1 MHESEV
7 KGKSLSRVR
16 LLATPWTAAYQAP
29 PSMGFSRKEYWSGV
43 PLSSP
48 FEGLLEPKFVHMDF
62 LCFSEVGLIFQGK
75 SDRERSV
82 NRVLGNVKYN
92 NFLKYF

>member
-1 MHESEV
+1 MKV
-7 KGKSLSRVR
+7 KLLSPVR
-16 LLATPWTAAYQAP
+16 PSVTPWTAAYQAP
-29 PSMGFSRKEYWSGV
+29 LSVGFSRKEYWSGV
-43 PLSSP
+43 PVSSP

-92 NFLKYF
+92 NF